1 MSFAG
6 FTVPPR
12 LSPLKSFPTLSTTF
26 SPIFFTPAVTLAD
39 FDSSTPPTVIE
50 GAPLLALRS
59 PLAWPLVESRRLGE
73 TFGPRYPAL
82 EPPVEDTDYDAELP

>member
-6 FTVPPR
+6 LTVPPR

-39 FDSSTPPTVIE
+39 FDSSTPSIVIE
-50 GAPLLALRS
+50 GVPLLALLS
-59 PLAWPLVESRRLGE
+59 PLAWPAVESRRRGD

-82 EPPVEDTDYDAELP
+82 EPPAEDTDYEAKLP